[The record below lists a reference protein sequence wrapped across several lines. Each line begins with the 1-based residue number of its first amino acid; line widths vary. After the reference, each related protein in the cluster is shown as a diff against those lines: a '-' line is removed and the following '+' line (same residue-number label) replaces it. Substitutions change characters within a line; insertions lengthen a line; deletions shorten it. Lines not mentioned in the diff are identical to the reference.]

1 MITSIGISSKLFFL
15 FVYCSIPKF
24 LIDSVDLHQ
33 LLAAPFFMAKLT
45 GKDDFP
51 VILKNKNDMISLT
64 QVKVMWDGFRYDKQS
79 MKSFLAFP
87 FTY

>member
-1 MITSIGISSKLFFL
+1 MITSIGISSKLVFL

-45 GKDDFP
+45 GKADFP
-51 VILKNKNDMISLT
+51 VILKNKNDRDFLDAGQGYVGWIS
-64 QVKVMWDGFRYDKQS
+64 V
-79 MKSFLAFP
+79 
-87 FTY
+87 